1 MIPSAASSP
10 LFLSESNWDL
20 DTFTS
25 AMERPKERRTLKPVP
40 PVSKEFVVAADLA
53 RCMPDSRDT
62 ATGSVR
68 A

>member
-10 LFLSESNWDL
+10 LFLIESNWDL
-20 DTFTS
+20 DTFKS